1 MPPNPPRSNS
11 SPSRGR
17 GAPETAGALRVG
29 RASPAESEALRGTLT
44 VICGCMFSGKTTELL
59 RRLEGF
65 PRGAA
70 VAFKHVIDTRYSA
83 SAIVS
88 HGGKALPAIV
98 VASASAIERH
108 ITDDTEMVAVDEA
121 HFFDEGLAAM
131 VSRLAERGIEVVLT
145 SLQPDSWGRPFPLA
159 ERLLAVADEP
169 IVTTATCARCGRI
182 ADRTQRLTPIIDG
195 QMVVEPDHYE
205 PRCRNCWRPPP
216 EPPS

>member
-1 MPPNPPRSNS
+1 MH
-11 SPSRGR
+11 
-17 GAPETAGALRVG
+17 
-29 RASPAESEALRGTLT
+29 GTIT

-59 RRLEGF
+59 RRLEAY

-70 VAFKHVIDTRYSA
+70 FAFKHVIDTRYSA

-98 VASASAIERH
+98 VAKASEIERH
-108 ITDDTEMVAVDEA
+108 ITDDTEMVAIDEA
-121 HFFDEGLAAM
+121 HFFDEGLADVVAC
-131 VSRLAERGIEVVLT
+131 LAERGVDVVLT

-159 ERLLAVADEP
+159 ERLLAIADEP
-169 IVTTATCARCGRI
+169 TVTTATCARCGRI

-195 QMVVEPDHYE
+195 QMVVEPDNYE